1 MSTPLPP
8 IGQDIEQ
15 RLKALEEMEA
25 AKAEAFGTKIK
36 RWTANNWLHVVNAGG
51 IAYSIATLKHFL

>member
-1 MSTPLPP
+1 MSTPLPSV
-8 IGQDIEQ
+8 GQDIEQ

-25 AKAEAFGTKIK
+25 AKAEAFGTKAK
-36 RWTANNWLHVVNAGG
+36 NWVKGNWLHVVNAGG